1 MKKKK
6 NIRRFGNS
14 FLANKIPMIIAALL
28 LITLLSF
35 LIIYNSYEEAFKI
48 DIDGYMIGNSN
59 LDQLKIE
66 KEPEEEE
73 KITTV
78 NVKSEE
84 TIMKNSFNHYISNE
98 NRNTVNV
105 NYPLYVNDGLTIVNY
120 NDNINLL
127 DSNFERTTGFS
138 NLVLSYGKIYDNVSY
153 TQLDQENYLFL
164 SYQDG
169 ILINL
174 YDIRI
179 DTVLN
184 TYTIPVNSFVYF
196 FENQVNYLSREEHGF
211 VRKVINDVD
220 LNSKVT
226 FFYLGGDESYE
237 YTYEEVITLTGSVYI
252 QEEAPPKPIE
262 PEPEPEPV
270 PKPKPVKPSN
280 PKPRPQVKPERPPQ
294 PPAEKYWAKPE
305 VTASNFTSQVYA
317 MEGKIEINDPAGVI
331 VKKPTFTLYVN
342 DKVSTRR
349 TFYQTSDIVITGLSA
364 ETEYVIVGTYTYMD
378 SDWETKK
385 VVTFFTQTISTKD
398 RGDLEKIAVAYQNGA
413 VYPRKM
419 ELKSLK
425 ITSKL
430 DSEAMR
436 GVKKVG
442 IRVAEETFILNTKL
456 TQSLM
461 KGEQVSVISNDIL
474 NSNQK
479 VNFEILF
486 FDKDNNIIEAE
497 NNKGI
502 TKTCKNMPT
511 LFLKIVENDNI
522 NMKVHLNLRND
533 DKVELKNYRY
543 VLVDITQKVIQY
555 GDVEGEYVEV
565 TDLDA
570 DKLFTLQIYADMD
583 LEDGNGT
590 IKDVKLKEIDLIT
603 LPISSLGQIHMKTS
617 VADVTDTSASLKV
630 EMNHNRTDSRL
641 VKLLRSIT
649 VKIYEKKT
657 GILVATEVLQGSDL
671 DLIKERKSKNLE
683 FKGLTSFTE
692 YKVEISSL
700 VIQGSSNYEL
710 SCVLPETIIYTRRK
724 PVEVSVINMFANNE
738 MIDFDIAVIDKD
750 GAILTG
756 EIVVELRDRKNSL
769 IKTLLVKTTK
779 DSNPEYTRITYNN
792 LEANQTYKLNFYAD
806 EYNETHKQ
814 IDYKSKHQLKNLT
827 LTTTPGISGTID
839 PISSQ
844 RITRGNNLIDI
855 HSEIKWYQ
863 TEQWYNIPKTVD
875 ENGGLHLY
883 SKTSTADY
891 AYDLSEYQG
900 KRVTVSFTIRN
911 LTPHLTNRRIWVTN
925 YLGGTSTWNY
935 NTEIKDISSNPTPV
949 EFTFTVGS
957 YRNDETDTRKVVC
970 TAYHN
975 GKNRCNFLTFYI
987 TGGNSELAEFVIED
1001 LMAYVS
1007 EDVDTEFKPQLEL
1020 EQGYY
1025 ESNKNRKVSDLDVRT
1040 KDYIELEAGSYYQFN
1055 YNTERG
1061 TIYFYDAVTEKHI
1074 TSISDVVSGQTYKP
1088 SKNMKILAYF
1098 RNPSSPDKL
1107 SPEQVEFQI
1116 KKSKPSSRAIFYEEF
1131 KYALETKIKLNLVDL
1146 RNEINNDRYYIRI
1159 YENGEEVTCPND
1171 EAITGITNSAVAPCY
1186 VYTGKDNVKD
1196 LIHEIDL
1203 KEGKDYVVE
1212 LAVYINNRFYG
1223 LATFEMS
1230 TENEVKGISTIEDWA
1245 FIQPRGHYILL
1256 NDLSFEKYYGERIG
1270 YGYRYFYGVIDFQ
1283 GHSVSTYSTATNSSD
1298 TNGLAIIGRVER
1310 TGVLK
1315 NMVLNV
1321 HQDNT
1326 TRTTVS
1332 TGFVTYNYGTIENV
1346 QVNFIDET
1354 PENLENQYISPLVT
1368 TNYVGATIRN
1378 FVVNVVNETNL
1389 YSHSSLLCRTNY
1401 GNIENGYI
1409 YGENINIDP
1418 KYSSNDSNLG
1428 LIQVYGG
1435 VRSKVKGV
1443 YVLPSMIH
1451 QATSDAI
1458 SGLVS
1463 YETYGVVDGV
1473 ITIGDSNAKKSS
1485 VGPAVGYV
1493 RATASLNN
1501 VYYYN
1506 KKIYTHTSQQKTT
1519 STALNDIAFQK
1530 EVLGNGFNVEEMV
1543 KIGYYPHV
1551 KYTTAKMPQQPY
1563 LQLPEK
1569 TDKKAVDIISMKVIS
1584 KTMTEAQVE
1593 FSISNPEGAD
1603 IRDIQITGLDCTIN
1617 FQNFEE
1623 GTTIVRATLSNPEYY
1638 YSRYNVYSIT
1648 SSSSGYESTRTYT
1661 NGEKYANVEFFKE
1674 IRTAKEWQDI
1684 NNNKNQNYALMNDIS
1699 FYGNSNFYISSYSGV
1714 LEGNGYKLMDIDIN
1728 KSDANGIFN
1737 SISGTLRNITFENV
1751 TKKADT
1757 TYHGIIG
1764 TSSTTA
1770 ILNNV
1775 HVKNI
1780 KITIPSTSK
1789 KTAIYAGGLVGQSS
1803 DSKFQNCSVTNVTI
1817 ESDAV
1822 TSGIAIGGLIGR
1834 TVGGNVTS
1842 NFVRN
1847 VNIKVDKSIGVT
1859 GVGGLIGSA
1868 EDGSNGSGDTI
1879 IINAYTT
1886 GKIVSNNIY
1895 VGGLVGRCNGTIDTS
1910 YSTVNVGSDLG
1921 YVGGLVGFSGT
1932 DASGY
1937 NKNIYFGNVYTPK
1950 NGDKLIPNK
1959 ELGVTNYTLADS
1971 LVNGVETTKAYGGTV
1986 LERSKYKIIET
1997 YTETIE
2003 FGEGFDYSQ
2012 VTSGVLPKLYAL
2024 DTQVLLPNQTED
2036 IILPTENL
2044 KIKALEVDYSRNQA
2058 GELNKAAIATI
2069 TFEDIPTELKVTGL
2083 TIEGAI
2089 VTNVTQNGTTTV
2101 IAEFEPERYYD
2112 YYKLSAI
2119 EITRNGTT
2127 KETQDKQNIIPIQ
2140 FFKTITKESEWDEID
2155 SNYPENYYLAIDID
2169 LSKVEKKTNLIVNRL
2184 IGLETVDDKGQPRK
2198 HEIKGLNM
2206 SYTNDRTGVCVFE
2219 KIISKIENIKF
2230 YDITIKDT
2238 SSGGN
2243 SYVNIIRYNYG
2254 DIEKLEFDKITLD
2267 AKKEDYV
2274 GPIGVNYGYK
2284 TEQIKLSN
2292 ITISGDDTVAGFIAY
2307 AENGEDRT
2315 YSFIDG
2321 TNINVTSQSHRA
2333 GGVFGCMRDSN
2344 AEARY
2349 LIHDINIDASHIK
2362 GTSSSSTHIGGIT
2375 GYGDC
2380 TRYCK
2385 VKNTTIEGER
2395 YVGGIV
2401 GYQLSRYSRDNEVY
2415 DIHIISDHNNGY
2427 RVGGIGGYTRDIF
2440 KSYVIN
2446 STIEFRAP
2454 NSYGLGGITG
2464 YRDGYYF
2471 RSNGVTGSTI
2481 GGNGTEIGGLIGRQ
2495 SGGETHT
2502 SYVQDCTISGR
2513 TMVGGAI
2520 GTHRSNWV
2528 YFGHITR
2535 TKVIATES
2543 YAGGLV
2549 GRLGSSETSHGYI
2562 REMIASDMTV
2572 HSKKYAG
2579 GLFGGLFYTLYYP
2592 NTVYSLYFEGNITSD
2607 DSETVGLATGD
2618 EHNTEILPLNRI
2630 VFYEDTTI
2638 NTVKAKAY
2646 AVAPG
2651 YKENMLKNTTIV
2663 KEHYLGSKGEEVY
2676 NRSYPNAGYIKEFIR
2691 LKANTTYTVGVN
2703 AKSGTD
2709 WMRVK
2714 VYDIDGS
2721 FIQDLTTASTNYY
2734 PRAYNFARQTQV
2746 TFRIFRD
2753 CLIKVMYYNMD
2764 QLDSYYL
2771 YETTYGNN
2779 SVNTEQLVNYQD
2791 LTNRVTWTRYGTYGS
2806 YDHAYTSKLNLT
2818 NDRFDFT
2825 RVYSEISD
2833 FSTTDK
2839 SGNNIPVTGKVT
2851 SILNKGLF
2859 FDRQDDTLL
2868 VDNSFVQPS
2877 TAFTVSARIRQ
2888 ISTSPQNY
2896 EFIYLANDPYSGT
2909 KNGFGIFT
2917 HYSSANRL
2925 IYIRVNGTNYSTGL
2939 YVPLNASTEITATYG
2954 LESNKKYSLKVYING
2969 VLRWSKDNLS
2979 TAVTILNTSTTKIS
2993 PLRYDSGSQLSTF
3006 SGICEYI
3013 AVYDKVLDETL
3024 IKTNYTTTNWNKT
3037 NLKLLYDFRN
3047 MDTSGIYNPNA
3058 SYPTLKDP
3066 SFNGEA
3072 QLYQEKLP
3080 VEYDELQK
3088 SRLTPL
3094 PHPTFNVRPYLT
3106 ANLSTV
3112 TTANAT
3118 VDPELLGGK
3127 ILMLDKSLKEIYK
3140 VYPSGVNKL
3149 NIEFDKQ
3156 YANVTFKYK
3165 NGDYE
3170 SEKMDLIDRT
3180 FTINYDY
3187 KNDLIIT
3194 LATPTDSEEIVL
3206 TSKELAK
3213 AIEIIGKDF
3222 YHITNNKLYKNDKK
3236 IADKAYNIY
3245 NGSVLLDNNQLYDIA
3260 TNQTYEFVPNIGISP
3275 SPTPLAEYNVQDR
3288 KVETFYNYS
3297 VITDLE
3303 GNVAIRNAQIHVKDN
3318 KIYIFDEDKYIKQ
3331 DMNIFNVFN
3340 TSEYQISLVEGY
3352 LLSIKT
3358 GINYPSYFSNN
3369 NIEEIDQDINS
3380 KESIMMVRYKNDYIV
3395 AFDYYTGKELFTYG
3409 TKEKISL
3416 LSYIGN
3422 SMSGEYILS
3431 TTTSSYK
3438 ETAKLK
3444 EQVDNITDKE
3454 IQQELSKP
3462 LVSPKED
3469 DMINMEPVEDQSN
3482 ENGVKVETVK
3492 PADDFVQVYN
3502 NQTGEYEVYSTND
3515 ILDATSPVLET
3526 TSNKIY
3532 KNDFLYKY
3540 FQGQQ
3545 KNTFFERTKVIIIA
3559 TIIGLVILNLALFI
3573 KNINTKEV
3581 KKNENVKAN

>member
-6 NIRRFGNS
+6 NVRRFKNS

-35 LIIYNSYEEAFKI
+35 LIIYNSYEEAFVI

-84 TIMKNSFNHYISNE
+84 AIMKNSFNHYISNE

-211 VRKVINDVD
+211 VRKVIDDVD

-252 QEEAPPKPIE
+252 QEETPQKPIE
-262 PEPEPEPV
+262 PEPEPEPA

-305 VTASNFTSQVYA
+305 VTASNFSSQVYA
-317 MEGKIEINDPAGVI
+317 MEGRIEINDPAGVI

-342 DKVSTRR
+342 NKVSTRR

-385 VVTFFTQTISTKD
+385 VVTFFTQTISTKE
-398 RGDLEKIAVAYQNGA
+398 RGSLEKIGVSYENGA
-413 VYPRKM
+413 IYPRKM
-419 ELKSLK
+419 ELKSLEV
-425 ITSKL
+425 TSNL

-442 IRVAEETFILNTKL
+442 VRVADETFILNTKL

-461 KGEQVSVISNDIL
+461 KGEKVSVVSNDIL
-474 NSNQK
+474 DSNQK

-543 VLVDITQKVIQY
+543 VLVDIAKNVIQY

-565 TDLDA
+565 TNLDA

-603 LPISSLGQIHMKTS
+603 LPISSLGQIHMKAS
-617 VADVTDTSASLKV
+617 VADITDTSATMKV

-641 VKLLRSIT
+641 TKLLRSIT
-649 VKIYEKKT
+649 IKVYEKKT
-657 GILVATEVLQGSDL
+657 GRLVITEVLEGSNL
-671 DLIKERKSKNLE
+671 DLLKDRKSKNLE
-683 FKGLTSFTE
+683 FKGLSSFTE

-700 VIQGSSNYEL
+700 VIQGSTNYEL
-710 SCVLPETIIYTRRK
+710 SCVLPETIIYTRKK

-738 MIDFDIAVIDKD
+738 MIDFDIHINDLN

-756 EIVVELRDRKNSL
+756 EIVVELRDRKNNL
-769 IKTLLVKTTK
+769 IKTLLVKT
-779 DSNPEYTRITYNN
+779 NQEYQRITYQN
-792 LEANQTYKLNFYAD
+792 LEANQNYKLNFYAD

-814 IDYKSKHQLKNLT
+814 IDYKSKHQLKSLT
-827 LTTTPGISGTID
+827 ITTTPGISGTID

-844 RITRGNNLIDI
+844 RITKGQNLIDVN
-855 HSEIKWYQ
+855 SEIKWFQ

-875 ENGGLHLY
+875 EAGGLHLY
-883 SKTSTADY
+883 SKSGTADY

-900 KRVTVSFTIRN
+900 KRVTVTFTIKS

-925 YLGGTSTWNY
+925 YLSGTSSWQY
-935 NTEIKDISSNPTPV
+935 GQEIKNISASPTSV
-949 EFTFTVGS
+949 SYTFTVGS
-957 YRNDETDTRKVVC
+957 YRNDQTDNRKVVC
-970 TAYHN
+970 TAYNN

-987 TGGNSELAEFVIED
+987 TGGNSEMAEFVVEN

-1007 EDVDTEFKPQLEL
+1007 EDVDTTFKPQVGLES
-1020 EQGYY
+1020 GYY
-1025 ESNKNRKVSDLDVRT
+1025 ESNKSRRLSDLDVRIE
-1040 KDYIELEAGSYYQFN
+1040 DYIELEAGYYYQFN
-1055 YNTERG
+1055 FNTEQG
-1061 TIYFYDAVTEKHI
+1061 TVYFYDAITEKHL
-1074 TSISDVVSGQTYKP
+1074 TSLSNVISGQTYKP
-1088 SKNMKILAYF
+1088 NKNMKILAYF
-1098 RNPSSPDKL
+1098 RNPSSPENL
-1107 SPEQVEFQI
+1107 TPEEVKFEI
-1116 KKSKPSSRAIFYEEF
+1116 KKSKASTTAVFYEPF

-1146 RNEINNDRYYIRI
+1146 RNEITNDRYYVRI

-1171 EAITGITNSAVAPCY
+1171 ETETGIPNVAQAPCY
-1186 VYTGKDNVKD
+1186 TYTGKDNVKD
-1196 LIHEIDL
+1196 EIKNIDL

-1212 LAVYINNRFYG
+1212 LAVFINGRFYS

-1230 TENEVKGISTIEDWA
+1230 TENEVKGISTIQDWA
-1245 FIQPRGHYILL
+1245 FVQPKGHYILL
-1256 NDLSFEKYYGERIG
+1256 NDLSFEKYYGERLG

-1283 GHSVSTYSTATNSSD
+1283 GHTVSTYSTATNSSD
-1298 TNGLAIIGRVER
+1298 TNGLAILGRVEK

-1315 NMVLNV
+1315 NLVLDV

-1354 PENLENQYISPLVT
+1354 PENLANQYISPLVT
-1368 TNYVGATIRN
+1368 INYVGGTIRN
-1378 FVVNVVNETNL
+1378 FVVNVVNETSL
-1389 YSHSSLLCRTNY
+1389 YSHSSLLVRTNY

-1409 YGENINIDP
+1409 YGQNINIDP
-1418 KYSSNDSNLG
+1418 KYSSDANNLG

-1443 YVLPSMIH
+1443 YVLPSMVH
-1451 QATSDAI
+1451 QSDSNAI

-1463 YETYGVVDGV
+1463 YETYGAIDGV
-1473 ITIGDSNAKKSS
+1473 ITIGDSNARKSS

-1493 RATASLNN
+1493 RATADLNN

-1506 KKIYTHTSQQKTT
+1506 KKIYTHASQQKTT
-1519 STALNDIAFQK
+1519 STALNDVAFQQ
-1530 EVLGNGFNVEEMV
+1530 EVLGNGFNVDEMV

-1551 KYTTAKMPQQPY
+1551 KYTTSKMPQQPY

-1569 TDKKAVDIISMKVIS
+1569 IDKKAVDIIAMKVIS
-1584 KTMTEAQVE
+1584 KTMTTAEVD
-1593 FSISNPEGAD
+1593 FSISNPEGAN
-1603 IRDIQITGLDCTIN
+1603 ITDIQISGLDCTIS
-1617 FQNFEE
+1617 FQNYAE
-1623 GTTIVRATLSNPEYY
+1623 GTTIVRAILSNPEYY

-1648 SSSSGYESTRTYT
+1648 SSSSGYETTRTYT
-1661 NGEKYANVEFFKE
+1661 TGEKYANVEFFKE
-1674 IRTAKEWQDI
+1674 VRTISDWKAI
-1684 NNNKNQNYALMNDIS
+1684 NNNNNQNYALMNDIS

-1714 LEGNGYKLMDIDIN
+1714 IEGNGYKLSEIDIN

-1737 SISGTLRNITFENV
+1737 SFSGTLRNITFENV

-1770 ILNNV
+1770 IFNNV

-1817 ESDAV
+1817 ESDAI

-1847 VNIKVDKSIGVT
+1847 VNINVTKSIGVT
-1859 GVGGLIGSA
+1859 GIGGLIGSA

-1886 GKIVSNNIY
+1886 GKITSNNIY
-1895 VGGLVGRCNGTIDTS
+1895 VGGIVGKCNGTIDTS

-1921 YVGGLVGFSGT
+1921 YVGGLVGYSGT
-1932 DASGY
+1932 AASGY

-1950 NGDKLIPNK
+1950 NGDKLIPNI
-1959 ELGVTNYTLADS
+1959 ELGTTNYTLADS
-1971 LVNGVETTKAYGGTV
+1971 MVNGVETNEAYGGTV
-1986 LERSKYKIIET
+1986 LERSLYRVAET

-2003 FGEGFDYSQ
+2003 LGDGFDYSQ

-2024 DTQVLLPNQTED
+2024 DTKELLPNQTED
-2036 IILPTENL
+2036 VLLPTEPL
-2044 KIKALEVDYSRNQA
+2044 KIKALEVSYDRNEA
-2058 GELNKAAIATI
+2058 GDLNKAAIATI

-2083 TIEGAI
+2083 TIDGAK
-2089 VTNVTQNGTTTV
+2089 VTSVTQNGTTTV
-2101 IAEFEPERYYD
+2101 IVKFEPERYYD
-2112 YYKLSAI
+2112 YYKLSAL
-2119 EITRNGTT
+2119 EITRNGTI

-2140 FFKTITKESEWDEID
+2140 FFKTITKQEEWDEID
-2155 SNYPENYYLAIDID
+2155 SNYPENYYLATDIN
-2169 LSKVEKKTNLIVNRL
+2169 LAETELKTNIIVNRL
-2184 IGLETVDDKGQPRK
+2184 IGVEHTDAEGQPK
-2198 HEIKGLNM
+2198 KYEIYGLDM
-2206 SYTNDRTGVCVFE
+2206 SYNNDRTGVCIFE
-2219 KIISKIENIKF
+2219 KVISKIENIKF
-2230 YDITIKDT
+2230 RNITIKDT
-2238 SSGGN
+2238 SSGWN

-2254 DIEKLEFDKITLD
+2254 DMEKMEFDQITLD
-2267 AKKEDYV
+2267 AAREDYV
-2274 GPIGVNYGYK
+2274 GPIGVNYGQK

-2292 ITISGDDTVAGFIAY
+2292 ITIKGDDTVAGFAAY

-2315 YSFIDG
+2315 YAYIDG
-2321 TNINVTSQSHRA
+2321 TNIKVTSQSHRA
-2333 GGVFGCMRDSN
+2333 GGVFGCMRVSN

-2349 LIHDINIDASHIK
+2349 LIHDINVVDSHIK
-2362 GTSSSSTHIGGIT
+2362 GTSTSSTHIGGIT

-2401 GYQLSRYSRDNEVY
+2401 GYQLSRYSRDHEVY
-2415 DIHIISDHNNGY
+2415 NITVISDHNNGY
-2427 RVGGIGGYTRDIF
+2427 YVGGIGGYTRDLF

-2446 STIEFRAP
+2446 STIEFRAT

-2464 YRDGYYF
+2464 YRDSYYF

-2481 GGNGTEIGGLIGRQ
+2481 GGNGKEVGGLIGRQ

-2502 SYVQDCTISGR
+2502 SYVQDCIISGR

-2528 YFGHITR
+2528 YFGHVTR
-2535 TKVIATES
+2535 TKVTATET

-2562 REMIASDMTV
+2562 REMVASDVTV
-2572 HSKKYAG
+2572 HSKSYAG

-2592 NTVYSLYFEGNITSD
+2592 NTVYSLYFEGSITSENPD
-2607 DSETVGLATGD
+2607 TVGLATGD

-2630 VFYEDTTI
+2630 IFYEDTTV
-2638 NTVKAKAY
+2638 NTVKAKTY
-2646 AVAPG
+2646 GVTPG
-2651 YKENMLKNTTIV
+2651 YKENMLKNITIV

-2676 NRSYPNAGYIKEFIR
+2676 NRSFPNAGYSKEFIK

-2703 AKSGTD
+2703 AKGGTN

-2714 VYDIDGS
+2714 VYDTDGT
-2721 FIQDLTTASTNYY
+2721 FIQDLTSSSSNYY
-2734 PRAYNFARQTQV
+2734 PRAYNFDKQTQV

-2753 CLIKVMYYNMD
+2753 CYIRVMYYDMN
-2764 QLDSYYL
+2764 QIDSYYL

-2779 SVNTEQLVNYQD
+2779 SVNVDQLVDYQD
-2791 LTNRVTWTRYGTYGS
+2791 LTNRVTWTRYGTYDS
-2806 YDHAYTSKLNLT
+2806 YDHAYTTKLNLT

-2825 RVYSEISD
+2825 RIYSEISD
-2833 FSTTDK
+2833 FSVTDK
-2839 SGNNIPVTGKVT
+2839 SGNNITATGKVT
-2851 SILNKGLF
+2851 SIQDEGLF
-2859 FDRQDDTLL
+2859 LDRQDDNIT
-2868 VDNSFVQPS
+2868 VDSSFKQPS
-2877 TAFTVSARIRQ
+2877 TDFTVSTRIRPLT
-2888 ISTSPQNY
+2888 TSVQNY
-2896 EFIYLANDPYSGT
+2896 QFLYLSNDPTSST
-2909 KNGFGIFT
+2909 KNGFGIFI
-2917 HYSSANRL
+2917 HNSNSNRL
-2925 IYIRVNGTNYSTGL
+2925 IYIRINGTNYSTGL

-2954 LESNKKYSLKVYING
+2954 LGSNKKYGVKVYING
-2969 VLRWSKDNLS
+2969 VKRWEKLDFSSAINVLS
-2979 TAVTILNTSTTKIS
+2979 TGTTRIS
-2993 PLRYDSGSQLSTF
+2993 PLRYDSGSQLSTYT
-3006 SGICEYI
+3006 GIYEYLV
-3013 AVYDKVLDETL
+3013 VYDKIISDS
-3024 IKTNYTTTNWNKT
+3024 IIQSNYTTTNWNKT

-3047 MDTSGIYNPNA
+3047 MDTSGIYNPKA

-3072 QLYQEKLP
+3072 QLYQEVLP
-3080 VEYDELQK
+3080 VEYDETQK

-3094 PHPTFNVRPYLT
+3094 PHPTLNNRTYLT
-3106 ANLSTV
+3106 ANLSTA
-3112 TTANAT
+3112 TTNTT
-3118 VDPELLGGK
+3118 VAPELLGGK
-3127 ILMLDKSLKEIYK
+3127 IIMLDKSLKEIYK
-3140 VYPSGVNKL
+3140 VYPSGVNKV

-3170 SEKMDLIDRT
+3170 SKITDLTDRT
-3180 FTINYDY
+3180 FTLNYDY

-3194 LATPTDSEEIVL
+3194 LSTPTDSEEIIL
-3206 TSKELAK
+3206 TSKDLARK
-3213 AIEIIGKDF
+3213 VEVVGTNF
-3222 YHITNNKLYKNDKK
+3222 YHITDNKLYKNDKK

-3260 TNQTYEFVPNIGISP
+3260 TNETYEYVPNIGIYP
-3275 SPTPLAEYNVQDR
+3275 SATPLAEYNVQDR
-3288 KVETFYNYS
+3288 IVETFYNYS

-3303 GNVAIRNAQIHVKDN
+3303 GNVAVRNAQIHVKDD
-3318 KIYIFDEDKYIKQ
+3318 KIYIFDEDKYTRQ

-3340 TSEYQISLVEGY
+3340 TSEYQISLIDGY
-3352 LLSIKT
+3352 LISIKT

-3369 NIEEIDQDINS
+3369 NIEEIDQDVNS
-3380 KESIMMVRYKNDYIV
+3380 KEAIVMVRYKNDYIV

-3422 SMSGEYILS
+3422 SMSGDYVLS
-3431 TTTSSYK
+3431 TTTSSFK
-3438 ETAKLK
+3438 ETTKLK
-3444 EQVDNITDKE
+3444 EQVTNVTDKE
-3454 IQQELSKP
+3454 VKEELSKP
-3462 LVSPKED
+3462 LTTSPKDEVSSFGP
-3469 DMINMEPVEDQSN
+3469 NEDQSG
-3482 ENGVKVETVK
+3482 EAGTKVETVK